1 MCPWSLCRGHGSA
14 GESLPGAVAG
24 EQRRLLA
31 GQTPHV
37 RWAAQQGTW
46 DDLMRRSAPRGTA
59 PHQS

>member
-1 MCPWSLCRGHGSA
+1 MCPRSLCRGLGSA

-31 GQTPHV
+31 DQTPHV

-46 DDLMRRSAPRGTA
+46 DDLLLHNP
-59 PHQS
+59 